1 LCVWC
6 ERIRFKSRISFC
18 GWSFLREVNV
28 VSDASAEVKVP
39 PAWLMGMILF
49 PFGLVVGFTITAL
62 PFLLTRQGI
71 PLGRV
76 AETSAIVMS
85 PTFWGWTV
93 CPVLDTGLTRK
104 AYCWLTATVAAV
116 CVALALGVFAPGRL
130 ALTTALLMMAE
141 LAIVMFG
148 NAANGWMAEF
158 LPDQMRGSVSGWQN
172 VANLGGGAL
181 GSLAVMS
188 LAPYMSMQW
197 IGVGLAVVI
206 VLGVLPSL
214 AFPESRRSSFTFIQ
228 VFTDARRTTWKAC
241 TKRECLAGFA
251 LFLAPVGA
259 AAGINLFSGLG
270 RDFHTSAHV
279 VVLVTG
285 AGCAV
290 AAGLGALL
298 GGYVANRVNRGYLYL
313 SASAGIVVVS
323 LSLALTGHTEAAF
336 IAGALIYNALT
347 GVVYA
352 AFNALGFQLVGNKS
366 TVASTQ
372 LALFAAA
379 INAAVVYMT
388 WADGQGYKH
397 FGVRGLFLVDA
408 LASAVAILPL
418 LVLVKRGLPKV
429 SEEVSVTEVAAEA

>member
-1 LCVWC
+1 ML
-6 ERIRFKSRISFC
+6 I
-18 GWSFLREVNV
+18 
-28 VSDASAEVKVP
+28 
-39 PAWLMGMILF
+39 F

-71 PLGRV
+71 PLDRV

-85 PTFWGWTV
+85 PTFWGWTI

-104 AYCWLTATVAAV
+104 TYCWLTAIAAAV
-116 CVALALGVFAPGRL
+116 SLALALAVFSPSRL
-130 ALTTALLMMAE
+130 ALTTALLLMGE

-158 LPDQMRGSVSGWQN
+158 LPDHMRGSVAGWTN

-188 LAPYMSMQW
+188 LASFMSMQW
-197 IGVGLAVVI
+197 IGMGLAAVI
-206 VLGVLPSL
+206 VLGVLPTL
-214 AFPESRRSSFTFIQ
+214 AFPAPRRSSFTFIQ
-228 VFTDARRTTWKAC
+228 VFTDARRTTWRAC
-241 TKRECLAGFA
+241 TTRECLTGFA

-270 RDFHTSAHV
+270 KDFHTSPHM

-290 AAGLGALL
+290 ASAVGALA
-298 GGYVANRVNRGYLYL
+298 GGYAANRVNRGYLYL
-313 SASAGIVVVS
+313 TASALIVTVS
-323 LSLALTGHTEAAF
+323 LTLALTGHTEAAF
-336 IAGALIYNALT
+336 IAGALLYNAFT

-372 LALFAAA
+372 LALFTAA

-418 LVLVKRGLPKV
+418 LLLVRKGLPKV
-429 SEEVSVTEVAAEA
+429 SAEVSTEVAAEA

>member
-1 LCVWC
+1 MNGLG
-6 ERIRFKSRISFC
+6 E
-18 GWSFLREVNV
+18 GT
-28 VSDASAEVKVP
+28 DVKTRVP
-39 PAWLMGMILF
+39 PAWLAGMVIF

-71 PLGRV
+71 PLDRV

-85 PTFWGWTV
+85 PTFWGWTL
-93 CPVLDTGLTRK
+93 CPVLDTGLTRR

-116 CVALALGVFAPGRL
+116 CLALALGVFSPGRL
-130 ALTTALLMMAE
+130 ALTTALLLMGE
-141 LAIVMFG
+141 LAIVMYG
-148 NAANGWMAEF
+148 NAANGWLAEF
-158 LPDQMRGSVSGWQN
+158 LPDHMRGSVSGWTN

-188 LAPYMSMQW
+188 LASYFKLQW
-197 IGVGLAVVI
+197 LGVGLAAVI
-206 VLGVLPSL
+206 VLGVLVTL
-214 AFPESRRSSFTFIQ
+214 AFPEPRRSSFTFIQ

-241 TKRECLAGFA
+241 TTRECLTGFA

-270 RDFHTSAHV
+270 QDFRTSPHV

-290 AAGLGALL
+290 ASAIGALA
-298 GGYVANRVNRGYLYL
+298 GGYAADRVNRGYLYL
-313 SASAGIVVVS
+313 SADAGIVAVS
-323 LSLALTGHTEAAF
+323 LALALTGHTEAAF
-336 IAGALIYNALT
+336 IAGALIYNAFT

-366 TVASTQ
+366 AVASTQ
-372 LALFAAA
+372 LALFTAA

-397 FGVRGLFLVDA
+397 FGVQGLFLVDA
-408 LASAVAILPL
+408 LASAVALLPL
-418 LVLVKRGLPKV
+418 LLLVKKGLPKV
-429 SEEVSVTEVAAEA
+429 SEDAPAEAALRV

>member
-1 LCVWC
+1 M
-6 ERIRFKSRISFC
+6 
-18 GWSFLREVNV
+18 
-28 VSDASAEVKVP
+28 SDASAEVKVP
-39 PAWLMGMILF
+39 PAWLVGLLLF

-71 PLGRV
+71 PLDRV

-116 CVALALGVFAPGRL
+116 SIALALAAFSPHRL
-130 ALTTALLMMAE
+130 ALTTALLLLAE
-141 LAIVMFG
+141 LAVVMFG

-158 LPDQMRGSVSGWQN
+158 LPDHMRGSVAGWTN

-188 LAPYMSMQW
+188 LAAYIKMPW
-197 IGVGLAVVI
+197 IGVGLAAVI
-206 VLGVLPSL
+206 VLGVLPTL
-214 AFPESRRSSFTFIQ
+214 AFPEPRRSSYTFIQ

-241 TKRECLAGFA
+241 TRRECLVGFA

-270 RDFHTSAHV
+270 KDFHTRPHV

-290 AAGLGALL
+290 ASAVGALA
-298 GGYVANRVNRGYLYL
+298 GGYAADRLNRGYLYL
-313 SASAGIVVVS
+313 SAAAGIVTVS
-323 LSLALTGHTEAAF
+323 LTLALTRHTEAAF
-336 IAGALIYNALT
+336 IAGALIYNGFT

-372 LALFAAA
+372 LALFTAA

-408 LASAVAILPL
+408 LASLVALLPL
-418 LVLVKRGLPKV
+418 LLLVRKGLPKV
-429 SEEVSVTEVAAEA
+429 GQELSTEVPAEA